1 MLRLT
6 FLGAT
11 RTVTGSKYLLEYD
24 GTRVLVDSG
33 LFQGL
38 KPLRERNWAQFQV
51 PPSSIHTVVLTH
63 AHLDHTGYLP
73 RLVAGGFRGRV
84 FCTAGTRDLCRLVLP
99 DAGRLQEEDARE
111 ANKRGYSRHRPA
123 DPLFTEGDAF
133 RSLELLQPVGFD
145 RAMPVAPGIEVSF
158 RAMGHLLGA
167 AALIMRVGGKTL
179 VFGGDLGRYDRP
191 VLRDPEPITDEAD
204 LLLVESTY
212 GDRRH
217 DPNDNGR
224 RFGQI
229 VTDTIGRG
237 GKVVIPAFAIGR
249 VEEVL
254 YWLKQLEDARAIPE
268 VPVYLD
274 SPMAAEALQF
284 YVSRNHELD
293 DEFRQA
299 ARPLAQF
306 LTRRFRAVP
315 STEASLALAAS
326 SEPAI
331 VISSSGMATGG
342 RVMNHLERALPD
354 PRNTVLFVGYQAA
367 GTRGRSLIEGAKQ
380 IKMRGV
386 YVPVS
391 AQVDRIDSMSAHAD
405 GGEILRWLRG
415 FSKPPGL
422 TCIVHGELPAMQALE
437 ADIHRELGSGWRTRV
452 PEYLESMDL

>member
-1 MLRLT
+1 VLRLT

-11 RTVTGSKYLLEYD
+11 RTVTGSKYLLEYE
-24 GTRVLVDSG
+24 GTRVLVDCG

-51 PPSSIHTVVLTH
+51 PPSSIHAVVLTH

-73 RLVAGGFRGRV
+73 RLVAGGFKGRV
-84 FCTAGTRDLCRLVLP
+84 FCTAGTRDLCRLILP

-111 ANKRGYSRHRPA
+111 ANRRGYSRHRPA

-133 RSLELLQPVGFD
+133 RALELLQPVGFD
-145 RAMPVAPGIEVSF
+145 RAMPMAPGIEVSF

-167 AALIMRVGGKTL
+167 AAVIMHVAGKTL
-179 VFGGDLGRYDRP
+179 VFGGDLGRYGRP

-217 DPNDNGR
+217 DPNDNGQ
-224 RFGQI
+224 RFGRI

-254 YWLKQLEDARAIPE
+254 YWLKQLEDAHAIPE

-274 SPMAAEALQF
+274 SPMATEALQF
-284 YVSRNHELD
+284 YVSRNNELD
-293 DEFRQA
+293 DEFREA

-315 STEASLALAAS
+315 STEASLTLAAS

-331 VISSSGMATGG
+331 VVSSSGMATGG

-354 PRNTVLFVGYQAA
+354 PLNTVLFVGFQAA
-367 GTRGRSLIEGAKQ
+367 GTRGRSLIDGATQ
-380 IKMRGV
+380 IKMRGA

-422 TCIVHGELPAMQALE
+422 TCIVHGELPAMQALD
-437 ADIHRELGSGWRTRV
+437 ADIHRELGSGWRTHI
-452 PEYLESMDL
+452 PEYLETRDL

>member
-1 MLRLT
+1 VLRLT

-11 RTVTGSKYLLEYD
+11 RTVTGSKYLLEHD
-24 GTRVLVDSG
+24 GTRILVDCG

-38 KPLRERNWAQFQV
+38 KPLRERNWAQFPV
-51 PPSSIHTVVLTH
+51 PPSSIHAIVLTH

-111 ANKRGYSRHRPA
+111 ANRRGYSRHKPA
-123 DPLFTEGDAF
+123 DPLFTEADAF
-133 RSLELLQPVGFD
+133 RSLELLQPFGFD
-145 RAMPVAPGIEVSF
+145 RSMPVAPGIEASF

-167 AALIMRVGGKTL
+167 AAVIMRVDGKTL
-179 VFGGDLGRYDRP
+179 VFGGDLGRYNRP

-217 DPNDNGR
+217 DPNDNGH

-229 VTDTIGRG
+229 VSETIDRG

-254 YWLKQLEDARAIPE
+254 YWLKQLEDAHSIPE
-268 VPVYLD
+268 VPVFLD
-274 SPMAAEALQF
+274 SPMAIEALQF
-284 YVSRNHELD
+284 YASRNLELD
-293 DEFRQA
+293 DEFHQA
-299 ARPLAQF
+299 ARPIAQF
-306 LTRRFRAVP
+306 MTRRFKPVP
-315 STEASLALAAS
+315 TTEASVALAAS

-331 VISSSGMATGG
+331 VISASGMATGG

-367 GTRGRSLIEGAKQ
+367 GTRGRSLVDGASTSPSWHTSTGST
-380 IKMRGV
+380 RC
-386 YVPVS
+386 
-391 AQVDRIDSMSAHAD
+391 
-405 GGEILRWLRG
+405 L
-415 FSKPPGL
+415 L
-422 TCIVHGELPAMQALE
+422 TPTE
-437 ADIHRELGSGWRTRV
+437 AKS
-452 PEYLESMDL
+452 

>member
-1 MLRLT
+1 
-6 FLGAT
+6 
-11 RTVTGSKYLLEYD
+11 
-24 GTRVLVDSG
+24 
-33 LFQGL
+33 
-38 KPLRERNWAQFQV
+38 
-51 PPSSIHTVVLTH
+51 
-63 AHLDHTGYLP
+63 
-73 RLVAGGFRGRV
+73 
-84 FCTAGTRDLCRLVLP
+84 
-99 DAGRLQEEDARE
+99 
-111 ANKRGYSRHRPA
+111 
-123 DPLFTEGDAF
+123 
-133 RSLELLQPVGFD
+133 
-145 RAMPVAPGIEVSF
+145 
-158 RAMGHLLGA
+158 
-167 AALIMRVGGKTL
+167 